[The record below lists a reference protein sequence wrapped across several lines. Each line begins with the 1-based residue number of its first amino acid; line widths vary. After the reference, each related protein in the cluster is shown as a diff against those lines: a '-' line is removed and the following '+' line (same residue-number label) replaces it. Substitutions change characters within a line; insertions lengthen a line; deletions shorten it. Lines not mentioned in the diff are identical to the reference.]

1 MKTATCKYH
10 ATILQSAKIMKR
22 ALISAVCSLTLLSS
36 VHGQAIINLDL
47 GNGTLAS
54 NGAGFT
60 KLGIASGSYAAKNG
74 SFYLWTNVAN
84 SGLSLTMT
92 NIAAFGGAGTL
103 DSDGLYNISGNG
115 PAYFTISNLPAGTPV
130 TLYACWAWN
139 GASHAPKIFYGGT
152 QITVTNNGEMA
163 NPSLMTLQNVGTA
176 TAAADGTVSGYWYGA
191 QGGTPVGHQEGQ
203 IGALIINVGPCRPVV
218 SMNGANPIGVHINTT
233 FTDPGASAIE
243 TCGNPV
249 TLSTNGTVNTT
260 SVGTYTLTYTVIST
274 ADNAT
279 NTATRTVKVWKSD
292 VLNLD
297 LAKSGDPISTPAGF
311 NRLNWANSN
320 PLTFSAVSVNGS
332 TYTVGFTNVSG
343 TYNTTKYNTIDQ
355 DGFYVNN
362 GVTAE
367 FYLTG
372 LYTGDVVTLY
382 ACWAWDAGSNPGVI
396 TYGGATKTL
405 NVGTNITSPSTDT
418 FMQIGSALVDGTG
431 TVRGTW
437 TGPSGKQGQ
446 IGGMIFS
453 MSPPGSFSVSP
464 TGITNNCLGSAT
476 FTATPALGAT
486 NYQWYDPSSQPIP
499 GATNTTLVLTNTHP
513 SGSGTYT
520 IVATGPTWASTNS
533 VVLLT
538 TDTAPPLMTLNG
550 NSTNLL
556 TLGSTY
562 TELGATAY
570 DTCAGISLAVNSTGS
585 VNTSAAGEYDITY
598 SAVTGAGIPG
608 SLTRAV
614 MVIDPTL
621 TNLVIVPSSVTP
633 QCGSS
638 VTFTASVSGLPPI
651 TYQWYDNNTNV
662 IPGATN
668 ASYTLVAPTDAS
680 AGNYT
685 VVAQNAYNSLTNIT
699 TITSVL
705 HTAPPVMALNGV
717 NPVSLM
723 LNTPYVDAGAT
734 AYDLCAQASL
744 TVSSNSTVNTSVA
757 GTYTVTYSA
766 TTADGTPG
774 TITRTVN
781 VVTTVDFGPN
791 VLIFDPTMTDI
802 QSRLNTV
809 FSQQQYNQFGTQRYA
824 ILFKPGYYNLDVDLG
839 FYTQVLGLGQ
849 MPDDVTITGNLHSDG
864 ILPNYNA
871 TINFWRSAEN
881 LAVIPTNGNYI
892 ILAVSQGTDL
902 RRLHV
907 HGNVDLANFSDG
919 NWSSGGFMADSKVDG
934 TLYSISQQQWLSR
947 NDVWGNWNGQVWNM
961 VFVGVSNPPAGTWP
975 ADVYTTITN
984 TPLIREKPY
993 LSMDSNSN
1001 YVVMVPA
1008 LQTNSVGTTWA
1019 NGPTPGVSIPIS
1031 QFYIAR
1037 ADSDT
1042 AATIN
1047 AALNSGLNLILTPG
1061 IYQLTD
1067 SLRVTRPDTVV
1078 LGLGYP
1084 TLVPETGT
1092 PALVISDV
1100 DGVKVGGLLFDAGPV
1115 QTTALMQ
1122 VGNTN
1127 SSLNHSRDP
1136 IFLYDIAMRV
1146 GGATAGTT
1154 ESCMQINAN
1163 DVVGDNFWLWR
1174 ADHGNGV
1181 GWTQNA
1187 CNNGLI
1193 VNGDRVT
1200 IYGLFVEHQE
1210 QYQTLWNGNW
1220 GRVYFYQSELPYDP
1234 PSQDAWSHDG
1244 VAGYASYKVADQVTS
1259 HQAYGIGIYAVFI
1272 NSTNISCYNAIETPT
1287 NSQQVNVHDMIT
1299 VYIGGNTSGNG
1310 TTAINHII
1318 NGTGPAVTG
1327 PAFAGPETANYLWQ
1341 NPTFSMNAG
1350 VSGSGMSIS
1359 FPNESWHS
1367 YQLQYKNDLTDPS
1380 WSNLGSPVGG
1390 NDTLQTIID
1399 STSATGRFYRIGSF

>member
-1 MKTATCKYH
+1 
-10 ATILQSAKIMKR
+10 MKR
-22 ALISAVCSLTLLSS
+22 ALIGAVCSLTLLSS

-47 GNGTLAS
+47 GNNALAS

-60 KLGIASGSYAAKNG
+60 KLGIASGNYAAKNG

-139 GASHAPKIFYGGT
+139 GASHAPMIFYGGT

-163 NPSLMTLQNVGTA
+163 NPSLATLQNVGTA

-203 IGALIINVGPCRPVV
+203 IGALIINVGPCRPVL
-218 SMNGANPIGVHINTT
+218 SLNGANPIGVHINTT
-233 FTDPGASAIE
+233 FTDPGATAFE

-249 TLSTNGTVNTT
+249 TLSTNGTVDTT
-260 SVGTYTLTYTVIST
+260 SVGTYTLTYTAIST

-279 NTATRTVKVWKSD
+279 NTATRTVNVWNSD

-297 LAKSGDPISTPAGF
+297 LAKSGDGISTPAGF
-311 NRLNWANSN
+311 NRLNWANLN
-320 PLTFSAVSVNGS
+320 PLTFSALSVNGS

-343 TYNTTKYNTIDQ
+343 TYNVTRYNTIDQ
-355 DGFYVNN
+355 DGFYVSS
-362 GVTAE
+362 GVRAG
-367 FYLTG
+367 FYVAG
-372 LYTGDVVTLY
+372 LNPGDVVTLY
-382 ACWAWDAGSNPGVI
+382 ACWAWDGAANPGII
-396 TYGGATKTL
+396 TYGGATRTL
-405 NVGTNITSPSTDT
+405 NVGTDITSPLTAT
-418 FMQIGSALVDGTG
+418 FMQIGSAVVDGTG
-431 TVRGTW
+431 IVRGTW
-437 TGPSGKQGQ
+437 TGLTGKEGQ

-453 MSPPGSFSVSP
+453 VSPPGSFSVSP
-464 TGITNNCLGSAT
+464 TGFTNNCLGSAT
-476 FTATPALGAT
+476 FTATPAPGAT
-486 NYQWYDPSSQPIP
+486 NYQWYDPSSQPIT

-513 SGSGTYT
+513 SDSGRYL

-538 TDTAPPLMTLNG
+538 TDTAPPLLALNG
-550 NSTNLL
+550 NSTISLV
-556 TLGSTY
+556 LGGTY
-562 TELGATAY
+562 TEPGATAY
-570 DTCAGISLAVNSTGS
+570 DTCAGSSLTVTTTGT
-585 VNTSAAGEYDITY
+585 VNTGVVGEYDITY
-598 SAVTGAGIPG
+598 SAVTGAGVPA
-608 SLTRAV
+608 SLKRAV
-614 MVIDPTL
+614 MVIDPAL
-621 TNLVIVPSSVTP
+621 NNLVIAPSSVTP
-633 QCGSS
+633 QCGSN
-638 VTFTASVSGLPPI
+638 VTFTASVSGSPPI
-651 TYQWYDNNTNV
+651 TYQWYDNTTNA

-668 ASYTLVAPTDAS
+668 ASYTLVDPTDAK
-680 AGNYT
+680 AGHYT

-881 LAVIPTNGNYI
+881 LAVIPTGGNYI

-907 HGNVDLANFSDG
+907 HGNVYLANFSDG

-1008 LQTNSVGTTWA
+1008 LQTNSLGTTWA

-1037 ADSDT
+1037 ADTDT

-1047 AALNSGLNLILTPG
+1047 AALNSGENLILTPG

-1181 GWTQNA
+1181 GWIQNA

-1244 VAGYASYKVADQVTS
+1244 VNGYASYKVADQVTS
-1259 HQAYGIGIYAVFI
+1259 HQAYGLGIYAVFI
-1272 NSTNISCYNAIETPT
+1272 NSTNISCFNAIETPT

-1299 VYIGGNTSGNG
+1299 VYIAGNTSGSG
-1310 TTAINHII
+1310 TSTLNHII
-1318 NGTGPAVTG
+1318 NGTGAALSG
-1327 PAFAGPETANYLWQ
+1327 PGFGGTATANYLWL
-1341 NPTFSMNAG
+1341 NPTFSINAG
-1350 VSGSGMSIS
+1350 VSGPNASIS
-1359 FPNESWHS
+1359 FPTESWHS
-1367 YQLQYKNDLTDPS
+1367 YQLQYKNALTDPS
-1380 WSNLGSPVGG
+1380 WSNLGGLVGG
-1390 NDTLQTIID
+1390 NDTLQTISD
-1399 STSATGRFYRIGSF
+1399 STSATNRFYRIGSF

>member
-1 MKTATCKYH
+1 
-10 ATILQSAKIMKR
+10 MKR
-22 ALISAVCSLTLLSS
+22 ALVGAVCTLGLLSS
-36 VHGQAIINLDL
+36 AHGQAIINLDL
-47 GNGTLAS
+47 GNNALAS

-60 KLGIASGSYAAKNG
+60 KLGIASGNYAAKNG

-139 GASHAPKIFYGGT
+139 GASHAPMIFYGGT

-163 NPSLMTLQNVGTA
+163 NPSLATLQNVGTA

-218 SMNGANPIGVHINTT
+218 SLNGANPIGVHINTT
-233 FTDPGASAIE
+233 FTDPGATAFE

-249 TLSTNGTVNTT
+249 TLSTNGTVDTT
-260 SVGTYTLTYTVIST
+260 SVGTYTLTYTAIST
-274 ADNAT
+274 ADNTT
-279 NTATRTVKVWKSD
+279 NTATRTVNVWNSD

-297 LAKSGDPISTPAGF
+297 LAKSGDGISTPAGF
-311 NRLNWANSN
+311 NRLNWANLN
-320 PLTFSAVSVNGS
+320 PLTFSALSVNGS
-332 TYTVGFTNVSG
+332 TYTVGFTNLSG
-343 TYNTTKYNTIDQ
+343 TYNVTKYNTIDQ
-355 DGFYVNN
+355 DGFYVSS
-362 GVTAE
+362 GVRAG
-367 FYLTG
+367 FYMAG
-372 LYTGDVVTLY
+372 LNPGDVVTLY
-382 ACWAWDAGSNPGVI
+382 ACWAWDGAANPGII
-396 TYGGATKTL
+396 TYGGATRTL
-405 NVGTNITSPSTDT
+405 NVGTDITSPSTAT
-418 FMQIGSALVDGTG
+418 FMQIGSAVVDGTG
-431 TVRGTW
+431 IVRGTW
-437 TGPSGKQGQ
+437 TGLTGKEGQ

-453 MSPPGSFSVSP
+453 VSPPGNFSVSP
-464 TGITNNCLGSAT
+464 TGFTNTCLGSAT

-486 NYQWYDPSSQPIP
+486 NYQWYDPSSQPIT

-513 SGSGTYT
+513 SDSGRYL

-538 TDTAPPLMTLNG
+538 TDTAPPLLALNG
-550 NSTNLL
+550 NSTISLV
-556 TLGSTY
+556 LGGTY
-562 TELGATAY
+562 TEPGATAY
-570 DTCAGISLAVNSTGS
+570 DTCAGSSLTVTTTGT
-585 VNTSAAGEYDITY
+585 VNTGVVGEYDITY
-598 SAVTGAGIPG
+598 SAVTGAGVPA
-608 SLTRAV
+608 SRTRVV
-614 MVIDPTL
+614 MVIDPAL
-621 TNLVIVPSSVTP
+621 NNLVIAPSSVTP
-633 QCGSS
+633 QCGSN
-638 VTFTASVSGLPPI
+638 VTFTASVSGPPPI
-651 TYQWYDNNTNV
+651 TYQWYDNTTNA

-680 AGNYT
+680 VGNYT

-699 TITSVL
+699 TITSIL

-717 NPVSLM
+717 NPVNLM

-744 TVSSNSTVNTSVA
+744 SVSSNSTVNTSTA

-781 VVTTVDFGPN
+781 VVTAVDFGPN
-791 VLIFDPTMTDI
+791 VLIFDPTMTTI
-802 QSRLNTV
+802 QSQLNSV
-809 FSQQQYNQFGTQRYA
+809 FSQMQYNQFGTQRYA
-824 ILFKPGYYNLDVDLG
+824 FLFKPGHYNLDVDLG

-907 HGNVDLANFSDG
+907 QGNVYLANFSDG
-919 NWSSGGFMADSKVDG
+919 NWSSGGFLADSKVDA

-947 NDVWGNWNGQVWNM
+947 NDVWGSWNGQVWNM

-975 ADVYTTITN
+975 TDVYTVVTN

-1037 ADSDT
+1037 SDTDT

-1067 SLRVTRPDTVV
+1067 SLRVTRPDTIV

-1084 TLVPETGT
+1084 TLVPQTGA

-1100 DGVKVGGLLFDAGPV
+1100 DGVKVGGLIFDAGPV
-1115 QTTALMQ
+1115 QSTTLLQ

-1127 SSLNHSRDP
+1127 SSLDHSRDP
-1136 IFLYDIAMRV
+1136 IFLYDISMRV
-1146 GGATAGTT
+1146 GGATSGTT
-1154 ESCMQINAN
+1154 ASCLQINAN

-1244 VAGYASYKVADQVTS
+1244 VNGYASYKVADQVTS
-1259 HQAYGIGIYAVFI
+1259 HQAYGLGIYAVFI
-1272 NSTNISCYNAIETPT
+1272 NSTNISCFNAIETPT
-1287 NSQQVNVHDMIT
+1287 NSQQVNMHDMIT
-1299 VYIGGNTSGNG
+1299 VYIAGNTSGSG
-1310 TTAINHII
+1310 TSTLNHII
-1318 NGTGPAVTG
+1318 NGTGAALSG
-1327 PAFAGPETANYLWQ
+1327 PGFGGTATANYLWL
-1341 NPTFSMNAG
+1341 NPTFSINAG
-1350 VSGSGMSIS
+1350 VSGPNASIS
-1359 FPNESWHS
+1359 FPTESWHS
-1367 YQLQYKNDLTDPS
+1367 YQLQYKNALTDPS
-1380 WSNLGSPVGG
+1380 WSNLGGLVGG
-1390 NDTLQTIID
+1390 NDTLQTISD
-1399 STSATGRFYRIGSF
+1399 STSATNRFYRIGSF